1 MTTPAAGG
9 SASGPV
15 ARPAAPAGVARGG
28 AAPAGVAGAAAG
40 GSAGVAAG
48 AGPAGTAA
56 GAPARAGGSAGRPF
70 ARSGAAAA
78 AKKVKPTRPPRLAS
92 LQLRRIDPWTTLK
105 ISLIVSIV
113 MFFVWM
119 VAVGVLYLSLD
130 TLDVWNKLNETYT
143 TLVVS
148 PESSEAAGQLIT
160 PGAVFGVTAVV
171 GAVNIVLFTA
181 LSAVFAFI
189 YNAAAG
195 MAGGIEVTLGERD

>member
-1 MTTPAAGG
+1 MTAASGPGPVAAGGVGAGAPAAGG
-9 SASGPV
+9 PGAGGPGAAAGRPGAGV
-15 ARPAAPAGVARGG
+15 PAAAGPGARKPAR
-28 AAPAGVAGAAAG
+28 AGAAA
-40 GSAGVAAG
+40 
-48 AGPAGTAA
+48 
-56 GAPARAGGSAGRPF
+56 R
-70 ARSGAAAA
+70 
-78 AKKVKPTRPPRLAS
+78 KPSRPPRLAS

-119 VAVGVLYLSLD
+119 IAVGVLYLSLD
-130 TLDVWNKLNETYT
+130 ALDVWQKINETYN

-148 PESSEAAGQLIT
+148 PESAQAATDLIT
-160 PGAVFGVTAVV
+160 PGAIFGVTAVV

-181 LSAVFAFI
+181 LSAIFAFI